1 MTEQSEQTEQDE
13 WPIEADTLDLR
24 EHEFNFKK

>member
-1 MTEQSEQTEQDE
+1 MTEQAEQDE

-24 EHEFNFKK
+24 EHEFNFIDE